1 MYYNIGLYKEK
12 TLQNTNCKNPETFPK
27 ILFMGQPDMAVVCLN
42 KLINSKLNIGAV
54 ILPDKTNI
62 SRENIRTIA
71 INNNIENL
79 EYEKTPNE
87 PELIEK
93 IKPLECDIGVI
104 CSLNHKLSKEFLNS
118 THKGF
123 INCHPSILP
132 KYRGGNPY
140 FHIIKDGEKMSGI
153 TLHFADENFDTGKI
167 IAQEIFPLSKKE
179 TMGMLFSRTNFMV
192 ADLLAKTLLK
202 YKETGE
208 IQSVPQKEGEFK
220 KAPNVQGEFYI
231 NWADNINNIERLIRA
246 SNPFYNALT
255 NFRGGYIRIVAGDF
269 KEEKHNK
276 PFGMIVKVKKDIMQI
291 AAEDGYYFP
300 NVIQAGSWGI
310 YSISE
315 FIEKFG
321 PNEGEILR

>member
-1 MYYNIGLYKEK
+1 M
-12 TLQNTNCKNPETFPK
+12 
-27 ILFMGQPDMAVVCLN
+27 
-42 KLINSKLNIGAV
+42 
-54 ILPDKTNI
+54 
-62 SRENIRTIA
+62 
-71 INNNIENL
+71 
-79 EYEKTPNE
+79 
-87 PELIEK
+87 
-93 IKPLECDIGVI
+93 ECDIGVI

>member
-1 MYYNIGLYKEK
+1 MYYNIELYKEK
-12 TLQNTNCKNPETFPK
+12 NLQNTNCKNPEIFPK
-27 ILFMGQPDMAVVCLN
+27 ILFIGQPDMAIVCLN
-42 KLINSKLNIGAV
+42 KLISSKLNIGALV
-54 ILPDKTNI
+54 LPDKTNI

-71 INNNIENL
+71 INNNIEVL

-87 PELIEK
+87 PDLIEK
-93 IKPLECDIGVI
+93 IKASKCDIGVI
-104 CSLNHKLSKEFLNS
+104 CSLNHKLSSIFLES
-118 THKGF
+118 TKDGF

-167 IAQEIFPLSKKE
+167 IAQEIFPLMKKE
-179 TMGMLFSRTNFMV
+179 TMGMLFSRTNFMI

-208 IQSVPQKEGEFK
+208 IQSVAQKEGEFK
-220 KAPNVQGEFYI
+220 KAPNVPGEIYI
-231 NWADNINNIERLIRA
+231 NWADNINITERLIRA
-246 SNPFYNALT
+246 ANPFYNALT
-255 NFRGGYIRIVAGDF
+255 NFRGGFIRIIAGDF
-269 KEEKHNK
+269 KEERHNK
-276 PFGMIVKVKKDIMQI
+276 TPGTIVKVKKDLIQI
-291 AAEDGYYFP
+291 AAEGGYYFP

-315 FIEKFG
+315 FIEKFS
-321 PNEGEILR
+321 PNEGEILK